1 MLENARLTQ
10 TARWIAPP
18 SLALTLF
25 LTGCVGSTLRHDE
38 PQQRAFDSATAT
50 RVFAAGYS
58 TIQDKYIDP
67 VTSARLATAGLAGL
81 SAIDAG
87 VTTEVRDGIIHLSFP
102 DGTSFD
108 AAAPADLDAQKWAA
122 TTTDAIMAARNH
134 SAVINERSSEE
145 LYQVVFRSSLTGFDR
160 FSRYLGA
167 DAARDERSK
176 REGYG
181 GIGVLLHF
189 DEGRVVIDD
198 VMPETPAAR
207 AGLKSGDAIVA
218 IDHVNTATMTQ
229 TDVADRLRGRVDSK
243 VSLTLN
249 RAGQVAPV
257 SVALNRAHIVNP
269 TVELEERDNIAVI
282 KISGFNQATSSSLAK
297 ALDKSYKEMG
307 DRLKGIVLDMRD
319 NPGGLLDQ
327 AISVSDQFLTS
338 GRIVSTKGRHVNSL
352 QSYDATQ
359 QDGSHKLPIVV
370 LVNGRSASAAEIVTA
385 ALQDDNRAVVVGS
398 NTYGKGTVQNLSPLP
413 NDGELVLTWSYYHA
427 PSGYALHNLGILPNV
442 CTSGF
447 AGSAEQVIDKLSP
460 TWARLPLLMAAWRV
474 SLPGEGPKLD
484 SMRENC
490 PRSNEVRDLDID
502 VANKLINDPV
512 LYRRA
517 LQSTG
522 GTVVAGTPPSTGA
535 IAIDQPVE
543 TAPAR

>member
-10 TARWIAPP
+10 AARWIAPP

-25 LTGCVGSTLRHDE
+25 LTGCVGPVRHGE
-38 PQQRAFDSATAT
+38 PQQRVFDSATAT
-50 RVFAAGYS
+50 RVFTAGYS

-67 VTSARLATAGLAGL
+67 ISSARLATAGLAGL
-81 SAIDAG
+81 TTLDAG
-87 VTTEVRDGIIHLSFP
+87 VKADVRDGIVHLTFP
-102 DGTSFD
+102 DGATFD
-108 AAAPADLDAQKWAA
+108 VAAPADMDAQKWAA
-122 TTTDAIMAARNH
+122 ATTSAIMAARDH
-134 SAVINERSSEE
+134 SPIIGERSSEE
-145 LYQVVFRSSLTGFDR
+145 LYQVVFKSSLTGFDR

-189 DEGRVVIDD
+189 DERRVVIDD

-207 AGLKSGDAIVA
+207 AGLQSGDTIVA
-218 IDHVNTATMTQ
+218 IDHVDTTKLEQ
-229 TDVADRLRGRVDSK
+229 SDVADRLRGRIDSK
-243 VSLTLN
+243 VNLTVK
-249 RAGQVAPV
+249 RADQPSFGVTL
-257 SVALNRAHIVNP
+257 SRAHIVNP

-282 KISGFNQATSSSLAK
+282 KISGFNQATSASLAK
-297 ALDKSYKEMG
+297 ALDQSYSDMG

-327 AISVSDQFLTS
+327 AISVSDQFLSS
-338 GRIVSTKGRHVNSL
+338 GRIVSTKGRHINSM

-447 AGSAEQVIDKLSP
+447 AGNADQVIDKLSP
-460 TWARLPLLMAAWRV
+460 TWARLPMLMAAWRV
-474 SLPGEGPKLD
+474 SLPSEGPKLD
-484 SMRENC
+484 TMRDNC
-490 PRSNEVRDLDID
+490 PRSSEVRELDID
-502 VANKLINDPV
+502 VARKLINDPV

-522 GTVVAGTPPSTGA
+522 GTVVAGTAQSVGA
-535 IAIDQPVE
+535 VAVDQPVE
-543 TAPAR
+543 TTPAR